1 MEFDL
6 HPSVTLRTGTF
17 AALVA
22 PEDLVLAGLNDNPV
36 LRRFLFLFVS
46 GNYSRLLSGINRRSV
61 TIEIRRAFTAF
72 QLLTILRESYHTILF
87 VEHDPGL
94 YEGSGKEAIPQVA
107 QALKGA
113 GQNAA
118 VVLYTPAPDPSF
130 SLLAD
135 RADRF
140 FSLSPPVF
148 PALQRRH
155 RGGPVR
161 HPSGLPRDQTTLEGF

>member
-61 TIEIRRAFTAF
+61 SIEIRRAFTAF
-72 QLLTILRESYHTILF
+72 QLLTILHESYHTIIF

-94 YEGSGKEAIPQVA
+94 YEGSGREVIPQVA
-107 QALKGA
+107 HALKA
-113 GQNAA
+113 AAQNAA
-118 VVLYTPAPDPSF
+118 VVLYTPAPDPAF
-130 SLLAD
+130 SLVAD

-140 FSLSPPVF
+140 FSLSQPLF
-148 PALQRRH
+148 PALKRPRC
-155 RGGPVR
+155 GGPVR
-161 HPSGLPRDQTTLEGF
+161 HPSGLPCDQTTLESF

>member
-1 MEFDL
+1 M
-6 HPSVTLRTGTF
+6 
-17 AALVA
+17 
-22 PEDLVLAGLNDNPV
+22 
-36 LRRFLFLFVS
+36 
-46 GNYSRLLSGINRRSV
+46 
-61 TIEIRRAFTAF
+61 
-72 QLLTILRESYHTILF
+72 
-87 VEHDPGL
+87 
-94 YEGSGKEAIPQVA
+94 A